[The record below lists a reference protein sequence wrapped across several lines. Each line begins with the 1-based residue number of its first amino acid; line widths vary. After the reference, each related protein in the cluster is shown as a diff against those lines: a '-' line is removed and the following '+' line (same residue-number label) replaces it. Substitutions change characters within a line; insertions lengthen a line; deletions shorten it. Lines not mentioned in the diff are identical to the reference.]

1 LFNITNADSIEI
13 YYNDKE
19 FIDDLKLKVV
29 LNNSHV
35 SSKLIWNMVL
45 DVFFDESNLQ
55 TLEELISDYDVTKD
69 LTEPLSEKPWHIKN
83 KIEDI
88 FII

>member
-1 LFNITNADSIEI
+1 MI
-13 YYNDKE
+13 
-19 FIDDLKLKVV
+19 
-29 LNNSHV
+29 
-35 SSKLIWNMVL
+35 L
-45 DVFFDESNLQ
+45 DVFFDEFNLQ
-55 TLEELISDYDVTKD
+55 TLEKLISDYDFTRD

>member
-19 FIDDLKLKVV
+19 FIDDLKLRVV

-35 SSKLIWNMVL
+35 SSKLIWNMIL
-45 DVFFDESNLQ
+45 DVFFDEFNLQ
-55 TLEELISDYDVTKD
+55 TLEKLISDYDFTRD